1 MTKQKNYLI
10 KLTPLGPFFFGGKK
24 RSEAETETDYY
35 LKSRFFPQ
43 QTAVLGMLR
52 QELLMQ
58 NKVFPL
64 NEKNREKTAQL
75 IGQNSFNPEEKENE
89 QDFGVIREI
98 SPLFLV
104 KEEKKDHKNKTSYYH
119 TAPRDHGLVL
129 IEKDKNYYFKDY
141 NPKNRPR
148 QLIAHDAPGKGIDMD
163 KFFRPYQQVGIKKD
177 KTGIPGDD
185 AYYKQIFYRLVSED
199 HRENEAPTGSK
210 VSLAFFLRLDTRW
223 GDNSSETRLESN
235 IIFMGGE
242 RSAFKM
248 DLVSPPGYSEAASV
262 QTLFAG
268 TLPDFLPHCC
278 FAKIILTADAFIE
291 PAKLNNFL
299 LKVNSSE
306 FFRNIRTHVQGT
318 LKYSNLARSENNRG
332 EHGDSPYLGRQYN
345 LVTRGSVLYCRP
357 HETEKLCSG
366 IFRAREYA
374 NYRKIGYNYY
384 KAVNPTQGKGGME

>member
-1 MTKQKNYLI
+1 MTKQKNFLI

-43 QTAVLGMLR
+43 QTTVLGMLR

-64 NEKNREKTAQL
+64 NEKNREKAGRL

-104 KEEKKDHKNKTSYYH
+104 KEEKKHRNIKTTYYH
-119 TAPRDHGLVL
+119 TAPGDHGLVL
-129 IEKDKNYYFKDY
+129 IHKDNNYFFKDF
-141 NPKNRPR
+141 NPKNRSPR
-148 QLIAHDAPGKGIDMD
+148 LIAHDNPGKGIDMD
-163 KFFRPYQQVGIKKD
+163 KFFIPYRQVGIKKD
-177 KTGIPGDD
+177 KTGLSGDD

-199 HRENEAPTGSK
+199 YLENESPLASK
-210 VSLAFFLRLDTRW
+210 VSYAFFLRLNTRW
-223 GDNSSETRLESN
+223 GDNSWETRLGSS

-248 DLVSPPGYSEAASV
+248 DLVTPPGDSETESV
-262 QTLFAG
+262 QALFAG
-268 TLPDFLPHCC
+268 TLPDFLSHHC
-278 FAKIILTADAFIE
+278 FAKIILTAHAFIE
-291 PAKLNNFL
+291 TAKLNDCL
-299 LKVNSSE
+299 LRVNGSE
-306 FFRNIRTHVQGT
+306 FFRNIRTHVKGT
-318 LKYSNLARSENNRG
+318 RKYNNLARSNDNRG

-345 LVTRGSVLYCRP
+345 LVTRGSVLYCQP
-357 HETEKLCSG
+357 HETEKLCSS
-366 IFRAREYA
+366 IFCAREYA

-384 KAVNPTQGKGGME
+384 KVVNPSPGKGGIE